1 MHMRFLSRPR
11 LCIRLLLLSAAAS
24 ALLLP
29 SLSHQNNRR
38 PATQRQAVVMNAG
51 DGRPIPELAAV
62 YELEPLMT
70 YDGWERDAKSQE
82 SDWVY
87 GSSTAADIKSAVER
101 MRRKQRL
108 HEGDRSD
115 VVLQML
121 DDATQGFTYDRWER
135 DAKSQESDWVYGGIT
150 AAGIESAVERMR
162 RKQRLHD
169 SSLDL
174 FSGTAGARP
183 PQAGFPGLSD
193 GVIRRARA
201 CLICLSV
208 FYLGVYSCSALP

>member
-1 MHMRFLSRPR
+1 
-11 LCIRLLLLSAAAS
+11 
-24 ALLLP
+24 
-29 SLSHQNNRR
+29 
-38 PATQRQAVVMNAG
+38 MNAG

-70 YDGWERDAKSQE
+70 YDGWEHDAKSQE
-82 SDWVY
+82 SRWVF
-87 GSSTAADIKSAVER
+87 GSS
-101 MRRKQRL
+101 
-108 HEGDRSD
+108 
-115 VVLQML
+115 
-121 DDATQGFTYDRWER
+121 
-135 DAKSQESDWVYGGIT
+135 T

-201 CLICLSV
+201 CLICLSI